1 MRSKF
6 AALAAVAAF
15 MLVAL
20 AASAAAKPN
29 FSGTWALDATKSE
42 CGQRGC
48 NAETMTVKQ
57 DGDKLTVE
65 RKTTGPQGGENTS
78 TDTYTADG
86 KEGDFTMNMMRN
98 EVKGKRTSKWSADGK
113 ALEVHDK
120 ASLDTPNGAMT
131 IDSTSTW
138 TLSDDGK
145 TLTIEGTRTT
155 PRGDQKFKRVFN
167 KQ

>member
-1 MRSKF
+1 MRIKF

-15 MLVAL
+15 ML
-20 AASAAAKPN
+20 AAMAVSAAAKPN
-29 FSGTWALDATKSE
+29 FSGTWTLDAGKSE
-42 CGQRGC
+42 GVRPG
-48 NAETMTVKQ
+48 ASETMTVKQ

-65 RKTTGPQGGENTS
+65 RKSTGPQGGENTS
-78 TDTYTADG
+78 TDTYSADN

-113 ALEVHDK
+113 SLEVHDK

-145 TLTIEGTRTT
+145 TLTIAGTRTT
-155 PRGDQKFKRVFN
+155 PRGTQNFKRVYN